1 MTNKFFWINDLVCID
16 VSQFYKFRIERPNQ
30 FYRIIGVLENHKE
43 TILGSVKTL
52 AEAKAKVEELTD
64 GAGIA

>member
-1 MTNKFFWINDLVCID
+1 MTSKFFWINDSVCID
-16 VSQFYKFRIERPNQ
+16 VRRFYKFRIEKPNL

-52 AEAKAKVEELTD
+52 AEAKAKVEELTN
-64 GAGIA
+64 GTSIA